1 MRFLH
6 VGDLHIGKKLHGY
19 DLLLDQKKNLAD
31 IIQLA
36 KTEEVDAVVLA
47 GDLYDRSVPPVEAI
61 EIFNQFIQELNIE
74 NQFPVFAISGN
85 HDSGVRLEAGAPWYQ
100 QTDFYLHTRLEQAF
114 TPIEFQGTQF
124 FLLPYFEPISA
135 RLYFQDD
142 EIRTITQAMERV
154 VPEMEKQFKPELQ
167 QVLVAHFFVAG
178 SEKSDSETKIEVGGL
193 DSVPSYLLESF
204 DYVALGHLHNKNAL
218 QHQKIRYSGSP
229 LKFSLSEL
237 EQKKGGWL
245 VELPDLH
252 LEFKELRPLHNL
264 QQIEAS
270 FEELLSPIFYQSVER
285 EDYLDILL
293 TDRGIIP
300 NMMNQL
306 RQVYPRI
313 LGVSRLNGR
322 ESAELQTDFKAVRRL
337 APEKLV
343 DNFFQEVTGETMT
356 ADQTELVAD
365 VLSTQEVTDA

>member
-218 QHQKIRYSGSP
+218 QHQKMRYSGSP

-237 EQKKGGWL
+237 HQKKGGWL

-252 LEFKELRPLHNL
+252 LEFKELSPLHNL

-270 FEELLSPIFYQSVER
+270 FEELLSPIFYQSIER

-313 LGVSRLNGR
+313 LGVSRVNGR
-322 ESAELQTDFKAVRRL
+322 ESTELQTDFKEVRRL

-356 ADQTELVAD
+356 STQTELVAD
-365 VLSTQEVTDA
+365 VLGTQEVTDA